1 MLAENVTAYME
12 NPKESIKNFPELIS
26 DLSKNFGNK
35 VSIQKSVDFLDTNIS
50 NLKLKNSI
58 IKNESHI
65 NLSKNIQVLYEEEL
79 Y

>member
-1 MLAENVTAYME
+1 ME
-12 NPKESIKNFPELIS
+12 NPKESIKNFLELIS
-26 DLSKNFGNK
+26 ELSKDFGNK
-35 VSIQKSVDFLDTNIS
+35 VSIQKSADFLDTNIS

-58 IKNESHI
+58 IKNESRI